1 MFKKVW
7 PFIFLFLI
15 ISFSVWLQVSL
26 IFAWPSFFN
35 QINLVLIVLIF
46 TLFFFDF
53 SSSLQAVIISGFW
66 LDIYSFNFFGFY
78 LIFFFLT
85 ILLADWIL
93 TSWLTNRSLYSF
105 LLLII
110 LTTLSYN
117 IIINLFW
124 YFYNSNSSGFFLWQD
139 SFWYAVSWQMVW
151 GALAALLMFNLVGFV
166 ARRFQPF
173 FLKNQ

>member
-1 MFKKVW
+1 MLKRIW
-7 PFIFLFLI
+7 PFIFIFLF
-15 ISFSVWLQVSL
+15 FSCAVWLQVSL

-53 SSSLQAVIISGFW
+53 YSALQAIIVSGFW
-66 LDIYSFNFFGFY
+66 LDLYSFNFFGFY
-78 LIFFFLT
+78 LIIFFLT

-93 TSWLTNRSLYSF
+93 RSWLTNRSLYSF

-110 LTTLSYN
+110 LSTLSYN
-117 IIINLFW
+117 LIINTFW
-124 YFYNSNSSGFFLWQD
+124 YFYSGNLVGFFLWQVD
-139 SFWYAVSWQMVW
+139 FWRAVLWQIAW

-173 FLKNQ
+173 FLKKQ